1 MSIMRN
7 SNCDQNLKEGDLVWC
22 KNTSPTHDQINM
34 MYNLCRVIDIK
45 SDNQVLLSKYNDYS
59 DYVFLAD
66 PKNLSKANY
75 LFSLDQN
82 DMMKLRYI
90 NEPSV
95 LYHLKERF
103 KSNKFY
109 TKMGPLLIFINP
121 KINTNINNE
130 EIIEKYKCIDCVED
144 LSLNEYHVVHNALK
158 NLNELKRNQSI
169 IISGE
174 SGSGKSEIAKNII
187 NFIAYQVKGSRRL
200 PTMLPMVDK
209 NEVTE
214 ENESE
219 AYESSANNQE
229 ENNFNEEN
237 TKYQFNMSEMLKHV
251 NVVMEAFGNAIT
263 VNNKNSSRFSKF
275 CTIHLENEEIKSF
288 HIKKFLLDKER
299 LINRKANENSFN
311 VFYYM
316 INGSSDKF
324 KKMYFLKNIE
334 NYSMLNNEKGF
345 EKFTDY
351 SGKIL
356 ELLKSLNYIFDDD
369 KEIDFIFSVLSALLL
384 LGNTEIVKAFRK
396 KSLLMGRNACG
407 QSINYETILSELE
420 NSEDIGLDE
429 NVKNLLLACKLLSF
443 DVETFVKYFTTN
455 YIFNDSILIKV
466 HNETKIQKKLEN
478 FIKTC
483 YEELFN
489 WIVYK
494 INDKCTQL
502 QNINENT
509 NYINILDMAYF
520 ENSKY
525 NSLEQLLINTTN
537 EEVIKIKNNCLY
549 KKVILSYNEDGIFC
563 EYNMQNIDNEPLCD
577 LLVGSTEECLFSF
590 LENASTKTIFDKSSL
605 HTSIIR
611 KFGRDSKYIKK
622 DDVAGNKK
630 TFVITHSCGD
640 ITYNVENFV
649 EKNIDILT
657 NRFID
662 MVKQSENEYMRQFCM
677 FYNYDNSGNIVE
689 EKRRYSIQSALK
701 LFKRRYDTKNQ
712 MAVSL
717 LRNNLTELEKLQHA
731 TFCHFILC
739 MKPNESKRELYSFDA
754 NIVLRQARNFSI
766 VEASQLK
773 IGYYPHK
780 FTLNEFLSIFDK
792 KTKNVDEESAED
804 QCEVV
809 DVKNENEEENVEQD
823 EDIKEKIE
831 QNESAEEKA
840 EQNESVEEKAE
851 QDENVEEKVE
861 QNADAKEQSNEC
873 LKEKVGSLIKSY
885 QINNHEWIMGNN
897 MVFISNHCL
906 RLLIINVFPKYEH
919 FNISYEQHIEH
930 MRKSALNNLNDV
942 SNLECVKFD
951 ETYNEQE
958 INIENNDKPCSEEI
972 LKDNTPSNKE
982 DTPKKGSKNRLSQ
995 LYQFFGFKR
1004 SSKSDDKKNSI
1015 KIMTEEQLV
1024 LKEDENSIIPIDD
1037 KCDENKDKS
1046 SSKNKFEI
1054 LSIVNKNRIKINES
1068 IKQFFTLYNCYKPYS
1083 IYTKGCGNLCY
1094 ASFVKKLTMGSE
1106 IFQDLEIEKYQAIQD
1121 LFGEKTNEQED
1132 AASEAAEGVKELEA
1146 VKEVEVVEEIEA
1158 VNAVKELEAVEVAE
1172 EVEAFKELEVTEEAS
1187 DGPVEGNEIENA
1199 ETIGE
1204 DIAENIEP
1212 MNEEPNE
1219 NKNNN
1224 GKNKKKKRR
1233 RRRKRKSTSTVKSE
1247 SIGQKEE
1254 LSVWNISNETEDKEV
1269 SVENAVKETEETDE
1283 KDEVS
1288 VKEAE
1293 PIVEEE
1299 NTVEEIQP
1307 LAEVESVVK
1316 EENIM
1321 EVEFVEEENPVE
1333 VESIVEEIT
1342 PLIEVKSAEETEP
1355 AVEIESIEEIKPIIE
1370 VGSVIEEENAAEA
1383 ESANKVENVVEVES
1397 VEEIRS
1403 LVEVESILEEIRP
1416 VIEVESVVKEENVM
1430 EVEFVEEEENV
1441 VEVESVV
1448 EEGNTVEEIRP
1459 LVEVESVVEEGN
1471 TVEEI
1476 RPLVEVE
1483 SILEEIRPVVEAES
1497 VVKEGNVMEVEFVE
1511 EEEDK
1516 NEVEF
1521 VEEEED
1527 KNEVDVES
1535 VVEEENVVE
1544 VEFIEE
1550 DKNEVDVESVEEIKP
1565 VIEVESAEEIE
1576 NLVEVES
1583 VVDEEKQNVAVED
1596 VTDEIKE
1603 DDGEVS
1609 MEEDVM
1615 MDVEEVGTKEN
1626 INEIEVNEN
1635 EEILFDENLYAINCE
1650 INEIDETEESIEKE
1664 NINENNCDDDD
1675 ENKLFENNKE
1685 TQQDIN
1691 NILND
1696 ETKAS
1701 SDEESRRNS
1710 AANYL
1715 KMILSIE
1722 KEDFNNIINFN
1733 NYEKGQ
1739 FKQFISCYTNLDNIS
1754 LEECFKNVDI
1764 SNYKDQLGELNSYG
1778 PEIVDSTN
1786 KNMLLNNLN
1795 DLFVYKSKEKENFMT
1810 ILKNMTTVMENV
1822 HGKKWNILMTASDY
1836 HFKSYLYNEDKIIY
1850 INNNNDFNEKIIYN
1864 YEEDEHV
1871 NKVKNNGTN
1880 GKEEKKRHSLSY
1892 APIVEYLS
1900 LSGANKNVHE
1910 ICISNNADKKYF
1922 DEKYEI
1928 LCFRSKTVS
1937 KLEYMNAKSFYTS
1950 INYKKVKTRCLTHAH
1965 IDFTYMDDQMKNNF
1979 KQHVINE
1986 FINNPNIR
1994 MDDLSDS
2001 LLKLATYFYPSNK
2014 GTWCVFI
2021 SKRRSFTGSIHI
2033 VKNRY
2038 LRMTVK
2044 NKNRKY
2050 NIVIFE
2056 TPV

>member
-7 SNCDQNLKEGDLVWC
+7 SICDQNFKEGDLVWC
-22 KNTSPTHDQINM
+22 KNTSPTNDQINM
-34 MYNLCRVIDIK
+34 MYNLCRVIEIK

-66 PKNLSKANY
+66 HENLSKANY

-121 KINTNINNE
+121 KINMNINNE
-130 EIIEKYKCIDCVED
+130 ETIEKYKCIDCVED

-174 SGSGKSEIAKNII
+174 SGSGKSEVAKNII

-209 NEVTE
+209 NEAPE

-219 AYESSANNQE
+219 AYEGSANHQE
-229 ENNFNEEN
+229 DNNLNEEN

-251 NVVMEAFGNAIT
+251 NVVLEAFGNAVT

-275 CTIHLENEEIKSF
+275 CTIHIENEEVKSF

-396 KSLLMGRNACG
+396 KSLFMGRYGCG
-407 QSINYETILSELE
+407 QNINFETILSELE
-420 NSEDIGLDE
+420 NSENIGLDE

-494 INDKCTQL
+494 INEKCTQL
-502 QNINENT
+502 QNINQNT
-509 NYINILDMAYF
+509 NYINVLDMAYF
-520 ENSKY
+520 ENSKD

-537 EEVIKIKNNCLY
+537 EEIIKIKNNCLY

-563 EYNMQNIDNEPLCD
+563 EFNMQNMDNEPLYN
-577 LLVGSTEECLFSF
+577 LLVDSTEECLFSF

-611 KFGRDSKYIKK
+611 KFGLNSKYVKK
-622 DDVAGNKK
+622 DDVTGNKK

-640 ITYNVENFV
+640 ITYNAEKFV

-717 LRNNLTELEKLQHA
+717 LRNNLTELEKLQHT

-754 NIVLRQARNFSI
+754 NIVLRQVRTFSI

-792 KTKNVDEESAED
+792 NSQKIDEETAED
-804 QCEVV
+804 QYEVV
-809 DVKNENEEENVEQD
+809 DVKNANEEEDIEEDKTTEEKDEQDENAEEKVEQD
-823 EDIKEKIE
+823 E
-831 QNESAEEKA
+831 NAEEEVKPDENA
-840 EQNESVEEKAE
+840 EEKAE
-851 QDENVEEKVE
+851 QDENTEEKVE
-861 QNADAKEQSNEC
+861 QDENAEEKTEQDEYVEQSNES
-873 LKEKVGSLIKSY
+873 LKEKVVALIKSY
-885 QINNHEWIMGNN
+885 QISNHEWMMGNN
-897 MVFISNHCL
+897 MIFLSNYCL

-951 ETYNEQE
+951 ETYNEHE
-958 INIENNDKPCSEEI
+958 INIENNDKPDPEEI
-972 LKDNTPSNKE
+972 LKDNTQPNKE
-982 DTPKKGSKNRLSQ
+982 DTPKKGSKSRLSQ
-995 LYQFFGFKR
+995 LYQFFGFKKF
-1004 SSKSDDKKNSI
+1004 SKSDDKKNSI
-1015 KIMTEEQLV
+1015 KIMAVEQLV
-1024 LKEDENSIIPIDD
+1024 LKEDENKIVPVDD
-1037 KCDENKDKS
+1037 KCNENKDKDS
-1046 SSKNKFEI
+1046 NKNKFEI

-1068 IKQFFTLYNCYKPYS
+1068 IKQFFNLYNCYKPCS

-1132 AASEAAEGVKELEA
+1132 AASEAAE
-1146 VKEVEVVEEIEA
+1146 VVEKVDTI
-1158 VNAVKELEAVEVAE
+1158 KELEAVEIVEEVEVVDAIDAVKELEPVEIVE

-1187 DGPVEGNEIENA
+1187 DGHAEGIEMANA

-1204 DIAENIEP
+1204 DVAEDIEP
-1212 MNEEPNE
+1212 MNEEPN
-1219 NKNNN
+1219 KNQKNVRKN
-1224 GKNKKKKRR
+1224 NKKKRKR
-1233 RRRKRKSTSTVKSE
+1233 RRRKRRSTSTVKSE
-1247 SIGQKEE
+1247 PIEQKEE
-1254 LSVWNISNETEDKEV
+1254 LSVGNISNETEDKEV
-1269 SVENAVKETEETDE
+1269 SVENAVKETEETNE

-1293 PIVEEE
+1293 LAVEVESVEKVENVVEENAVEVESEEKVENEVEEE
-1299 NTVEEIQP
+1299 NTVEDES
-1307 LAEVESVVK
+1307 ADKVEN
-1316 EENIM
+1316 E
-1321 EVEFVEEENPVE
+1321 VEEENTVEVEPGDKVENEVEEENTVE
-1333 VESIVEEIT
+1333 VESADKVEN
-1342 PLIEVKSAEETEP
+1342 EVEN
-1355 AVEIESIEEIKPIIE
+1355 AVENEIENE
-1370 VGSVIEEENAAEA
+1370 VEEENTVEG
-1383 ESANKVENVVEVES
+1383 ESVEEVKPVVEVES
-1397 VEEIRS
+1397 VEEAKP
-1403 LVEVESILEEIRP
+1403 VEEVESVEETEPI
-1416 VIEVESVVKEENVM
+1416 IEVESVI
-1430 EVEFVEEEENV
+1430 EEENAV
-1441 VEVESVV
+1441 EAKSTDEVESVV
-1448 EEGNTVEEIRP
+1448 EVKPI
-1459 LVEVESVVEEGN
+1459 
-1471 TVEEI
+1471 I
-1476 RPLVEVE
+1476 
-1483 SILEEIRPVVEAES
+1483 EA
-1497 VVKEGNVMEVEFVE
+1497 
-1511 EEEDK
+1511 
-1516 NEVEF
+1516 
-1521 VEEEED
+1521 
-1527 KNEVDVES
+1527 ES

-1544 VEFIEE
+1544 VESVEEVKPIIEAESVVEEENAVEVEFIEE
-1550 DKNEVDVESVEEIKP
+1550 DKNEVEAESVEEIKP
-1565 VIEVESAEEIE
+1565 AIEVESAEEIE
-1576 NLVEVES
+1576 NAVEAES
-1583 VVDEEKQNVAVED
+1583 VVDEEKQVVAVED
-1596 VTDEIKE
+1596 VTNEIKE
-1603 DDGEVS
+1603 DGGEVS
-1609 MEEDVM
+1609 MEQDVM

-1635 EEILFDENLYAINCE
+1635 EDILFDDNENLCVMSCE
-1650 INEIDETEESIEKE
+1650 INETEESIEKE
-1664 NINENNCDDDD
+1664 NMSENNRDDDDD
-1675 ENKLFENNKE
+1675 ENKLFKNNKE
-1685 TQQDIN
+1685 AQQDIN

-1710 AANYL
+1710 ATDYL
-1715 KMILSIE
+1715 KMILTIE

-1739 FKQFISCYTNLDNIS
+1739 FKQFISCYTSLDNIS
-1754 LEECFKNVDI
+1754 FEECFKNVDL
-1764 SNYKDQLGELNSYG
+1764 SNYKDQLGDLNSYG

-1795 DLFVYKSKEKENFMT
+1795 ELFVYKSKEKENFMT

-1836 HFKSYLYNEDKIIY
+1836 HFKSYLYNEDKIIH
-1850 INNNNDFNEKIIYN
+1850 INNNNDFNEKIVYN
-1864 YEEDEHV
+1864 YEEDELE
-1871 NKVKNNGTN
+1871 NKAKNDGINGA
-1880 GKEEKKRHSLSY
+1880 EEKKRHSLSY
-1892 APIVEYLS
+1892 TPIVEYLS
-1900 LSGANKNVHE
+1900 LSGANKNIHE

-1950 INYKKVKTRCLTHAH
+1950 INYKKVKTRCLTHTH

-1986 FINNPNIR
+1986 FINNPSIS

>member
-7 SNCDQNLKEGDLVWC
+7 SNCDQNFKEGDLVWC
-22 KNTSPTHDQINM
+22 KNTSPTNDQINM
-34 MYNLCRVIDIK
+34 MYNLCRVIEIK

-66 PKNLSKANY
+66 HKNLSKANY

-121 KINTNINNE
+121 KINMNINNE
-130 EIIEKYKCIDCVED
+130 ETIEKYKCIDCVED

-174 SGSGKSEIAKNII
+174 SGSGKSEVAKNII

-209 NEVTE
+209 NEAPE

-219 AYESSANNQE
+219 AYEGSANNQE
-229 ENNFNEEN
+229 DNNLNEEN

-251 NVVMEAFGNAIT
+251 NVVLEAFGNAVT

-275 CTIHLENEEIKSF
+275 CTIHIENEEVKSF

-396 KSLLMGRNACG
+396 KSLFMGRYGCG
-407 QSINYETILSELE
+407 QNINYETILSELE
-420 NSEDIGLDE
+420 NSEDTGLDE

-494 INDKCTQL
+494 INEKCTQL
-502 QNINENT
+502 QNINQNT
-509 NYINILDMAYF
+509 NYINVLDMAYF
-520 ENSKY
+520 ENSKD

-537 EEVIKIKNNCLY
+537 EEIIKIKNNCLY

-563 EYNMQNIDNEPLCD
+563 EFNMQNMDNEPLYN
-577 LLVGSTEECLFSF
+577 LLVDSTEECLFSF

-611 KFGRDSKYIKK
+611 KFGRNSKYVKK
-622 DDVAGNKK
+622 DDVTGNKK

-640 ITYNVENFV
+640 ITYNAEKFV

-717 LRNNLTELEKLQHA
+717 LRNNLTELEKLQHT

-754 NIVLRQARNFSI
+754 NIVLRQVRTFSI

-792 KTKNVDEESAED
+792 NSQKIDEETAED
-804 QCEVV
+804 QYEVV
-809 DVKNENEEENVEQD
+809 DVKNANEEEDIE
-823 EDIKEKIE
+823 EDKTT
-831 QNESAEEKA
+831 
-840 EQNESVEEKAE
+840 EEKAE
-851 QDENVEEKVE
+851 QDENTEEKVE
-861 QNADAKEQSNEC
+861 QDENADEEVKPDENAEEEVKPDENAEEKTEQDKTAEEKTEQDKTAEEKTEQDEHAEQSNES
-873 LKEKVGSLIKSY
+873 LKEKVGALIKSY
-885 QINNHEWIMGNN
+885 QISSHEWMMGNN
-897 MVFISNHCL
+897 MIFLSNYCL

-958 INIENNDKPCSEEI
+958 INIENNDKPDPEEI
-972 LKDNTPSNKE
+972 LNDNTQPNKE
-982 DTPKKGSKNRLSQ
+982 DTPKKGSKSRLSQ
-995 LYQFFGFKR
+995 LYQFFGFKK

-1015 KIMTEEQLV
+1015 KIMAVEQLV
-1024 LKEDENSIIPIDD
+1024 LKEDENKIVPVDD
-1037 KCDENKDKS
+1037 KCNENKDKDS
-1046 SSKNKFEI
+1046 NKNKFEI

-1068 IKQFFTLYNCYKPYS
+1068 IKQFFNLYNCYKPCS

-1106 IFQDLEIEKYQAIQD
+1106 NFQDLEIEKYQAIQD

-1132 AASEAAEGVKELEA
+1132 AASEAAE
-1146 VKEVEVVEEIEA
+1146 VVEKVDAI
-1158 VNAVKELEAVEVAE
+1158 KELEAVEIVEEVGVVDAIGAVKELEPIEIVE

-1187 DGPVEGNEIENA
+1187 DGHAEGIEMANA

-1204 DIAENIEP
+1204 DVAEGIEP
-1212 MNEEPNE
+1212 MNEEPNK
-1219 NKNNN
+1219 NQKNVRKNN
-1224 GKNKKKKRR
+1224 KKKRR
-1233 RRRKRKSTSTVKSE
+1233 RRRRKRRSTSTVKIE
-1247 SIGQKEE
+1247 PIEQKEE
-1254 LSVWNISNETEDKEV
+1254 LSVGNISNETEDKEV
-1269 SVENAVKETEETDE
+1269 SVENAVKDTEETNE

-1293 PIVEEE
+1293 LVLEVEPTDKVENEVEEE
-1299 NTVEEIQP
+1299 NTVEVESTDKVENEVEEENTVEDESVEEVKP
-1307 LAEVESVVK
+1307 VVEVEAVEEAKPVVEVEAVEEAKPVVEVEAVEEAKPVVEVEAVEEAKPVVEVEAVEEAKPVAEVESV
-1316 EENIM
+1316 
-1321 EVEFVEEENPVE
+1321 
-1333 VESIVEEIT
+1333 
-1342 PLIEVKSAEETEP
+1342 EETEP
-1355 AVEIESIEEIKPIIE
+1355 IIE
-1370 VGSVIEEENAAEA
+1370 VESVIEEENAVEA
-1383 ESANKVENVVEVES
+1383 KSTDEVENVVEVES
-1397 VEEIRS
+1397 VEEVKPI
-1403 LVEVESILEEIRP
+1403 
-1416 VIEVESVVKEENVM
+1416 IE
-1430 EVEFVEEEENV
+1430 
-1441 VEVESVV
+1441 
-1448 EEGNTVEEIRP
+1448 
-1459 LVEVESVVEEGN
+1459 
-1471 TVEEI
+1471 
-1476 RPLVEVE
+1476 
-1483 SILEEIRPVVEAES
+1483 A
-1497 VVKEGNVMEVEFVE
+1497 
-1511 EEEDK
+1511 
-1516 NEVEF
+1516 
-1521 VEEEED
+1521 
-1527 KNEVDVES
+1527 ES

-1544 VEFIEE
+1544 VESVEEVKPIIEAESVVEEENAVEVEFIEE
-1550 DKNEVDVESVEEIKP
+1550 DKNEVEPESVEEIKP
-1565 VIEVESAEEIE
+1565 AIEVESAEEIE
-1576 NLVEVES
+1576 NVVEEES
-1583 VVDEEKQNVAVED
+1583 VVDEEKQVVAVED
-1596 VTDEIKE
+1596 VTNEIKE
-1603 DDGEVS
+1603 DGGEVS
-1609 MEEDVM
+1609 MEQDVM

-1635 EEILFDENLYAINCE
+1635 EDILFDDNENLYVMSCE

-1664 NINENNCDDDD
+1664 NMSENNCDDDD
-1675 ENKLFENNKE
+1675 ENKLFKNNKE

-1710 AANYL
+1710 ATDYL
-1715 KMILSIE
+1715 KMILTIE

-1739 FKQFISCYTNLDNIS
+1739 FKQFISCYTSLDNIS
-1754 LEECFKNVDI
+1754 FEECFKNVDL

-1778 PEIVDSTN
+1778 PEIMDSTN

-1795 DLFVYKSKEKENFMT
+1795 ELFVYKSKEKENFMT

-1836 HFKSYLYNEDKIIY
+1836 HFKSYLYNEDKIIH
-1850 INNNNDFNEKIIYN
+1850 INNNNDFNEKIVYN
-1864 YEEDEHV
+1864 YEEDELE
-1871 NKVKNNGTN
+1871 NKAKNDGINGA
-1880 GKEEKKRHSLSY
+1880 EEKKRHSLSY
-1892 APIVEYLS
+1892 TPIVEYLS
-1900 LSGANKNVHE
+1900 LSGANKNIHE

-1950 INYKKVKTRCLTHAH
+1950 INYKKVKTRCLTHTH

-1986 FINNPNIR
+1986 FINNPSIS

>member
-1 MSIMRN
+1 MRN
-7 SNCDQNLKEGDLVWC
+7 SNCDQNFKEGDLVWC

-121 KINTNINNE
+121 KISTNINNE

-219 AYESSANNQE
+219 AYDDSANNQE
-229 ENNFNEEN
+229 ENNLNEEN

-396 KSLLMGRNACG
+396 KSLLMGRYACG

-509 NYINILDMAYF
+509 NYINILDMTYF
-520 ENSKY
+520 ENLKY

-563 EYNMQNIDNEPLCD
+563 EYNMQNIDNEPLYD

-590 LENASTKTIFDKSSL
+590 LENASTKTLFDKNSL

-611 KFGRDSKYIKK
+611 KLGRDSKYIKK
-622 DDVAGNKK
+622 DDAAGNKK

-712 MAVSL
+712 MAVNL
-717 LRNNLTELEKLQHA
+717 LRNNLTELEKLQHT

-754 NIVLRQARNFSI
+754 NIVLRQVRNFSI

-780 FTLNEFLSIFDK
+780 FTLSEFLSIFDK
-792 KTKNVDEESAED
+792 KTKNIDEESAED

-831 QNESAEEKA
+831 QNENAEEKA
-840 EQNESVEEKAE
+840 EHDENVEEKAE
-851 QDENVEEKVE
+851 QDENVEEKAEQDESVEEKVE
-861 QNADAKEQSNEC
+861 QNADEEEQSNEY

-951 ETYNEQE
+951 EAYNEQE

-982 DTPKKGSKNRLSQ
+982 DIPKKGSKNRLSQ

-1068 IKQFFTLYNCYKPYS
+1068 IKQFFNLYNCYKPYS
-1083 IYTKGCGNLCY
+1083 IYTKGC
-1094 ASFVKKLTMGSE
+1094 
-1106 IFQDLEIEKYQAIQD
+1106 
-1121 LFGEKTNEQED
+1121 
-1132 AASEAAEGVKELEA
+1132 
-1146 VKEVEVVEEIEA
+1146 
-1158 VNAVKELEAVEVAE
+1158 
-1172 EVEAFKELEVTEEAS
+1172 
-1187 DGPVEGNEIENA
+1187 
-1199 ETIGE
+1199 E

-1269 SVENAVKETEETDE
+1269 SVENAVKETEETDG
-1283 KDEVS
+1283 KDDVS

-1293 PIVEEE
+1293 PVVEEE
-1299 NTVEEIQP
+1299 NTVEEIRP
-1307 LAEVESVVK
+1307 LVEVESIL
-1316 EENIM
+1316 EEIRP
-1321 EVEFVEEENPVE
+1321 VVE
-1333 VESIVEEIT
+1333 VESIVEGIA
-1342 PLIEVKSAEETEP
+1342 PLIEVESAEETEP
-1355 AVEIESIEEIKPIIE
+1355 VVEIESIEEIKPIIE

-1383 ESANKVENVVEVES
+1383 ESADKVENIVEVES
-1397 VEEIRS
+1397 VEEVRP

-1416 VIEVESVVKEENVM
+1416 VVEVESVVKEGNVMEVEFVEEEENMVEVESVVEEENVM

-1441 VEVESVV
+1441 VEVESV
-1448 EEGNTVEEIRP
+1448 EEEENV
-1459 LVEVESVVEEGN
+1459 VEVESVEE
-1471 TVEEI
+1471 V

-1483 SILEEIRPVVEAES
+1483 SILEEIRPVVEVES

-1511 EEEDK
+1511 EE
-1516 NEVEF
+1516 
-1521 VEEEED
+1521 D

-1535 VVEEENVVE
+1535 VE
-1544 VEFIEE
+1544 EE

-1565 VIEVESAEEIE
+1565 VIEVESVEEIE

-1583 VVDEEKQNVAVED
+1583 VVDEEKQAVAVED

-1609 MEEDVM
+1609 MEQDVM

-1635 EEILFDENLYAINCE
+1635 EEILFDENLYAINC
-1650 INEIDETEESIEKE
+1650 EIDETEESIEKE

-1864 YEEDEHV
+1864 YEEDEHA